1 MPADFLEI
9 LPIGVWV
16 LDEELRVMA
25 VNSKIQEFFGMP
37 REPFLGQDKRKLVT
51 EKIHTIFEDG
61 EEFLRRILA
70 TYNQNTYAENFLVHV
85 LPGENRQERWL
96 EHFSQPVTHDG
107 AIVGRV
113 EIYFDVTDRI
123 QFEQELNWISTQFIK
138 VQEREKA
145 NIAGNLHNQVG
156 QSVIALKLAL
166 ERFQSSLR
174 ECVTPMLTQQ
184 MDAIVSHVEGI
195 AREISQI
202 SNDLLPP
209 ELNTFGIQET
219 LNWMQ
224 SYYKSIFGLTIEGQI
239 LGINDKRF
247 KPEVEIALFR
257 FFQEGLNN
265 VIKHAGVNSVE
276 YKLIYSYP
284 RIIAVVADHGVGFDP
299 DKKKLGVG
307 LRIMQRRIAELGGT
321 LTIKSKE
328 NEGTQIRAVIP
339 YNGSTSSHLDAYD
352 SKRLDSVRNRFAV
365 TITDADDD

>member
-1 MPADFLEI
+1 MPLDFLEI

-16 LDEELRVMA
+16 LDENLRVMA
-25 VNSKIQEFFGMP
+25 VNSKIEEFFGMP

-51 EKIHTIFEDG
+51 EEIHTIFEDG

-96 EHFSQPVTHDG
+96 EHFSQPIRRDG
-107 AIVGRV
+107 TIVGRV
-113 EIYFDVTDRI
+113 EIYFDVTERI

-145 NIAGNLHNQVG
+145 NIASNLHNQVG

-174 ECVTPMLTQQ
+174 ECGTPLLMQQ
-184 MDAIVSHVEGI
+184 MDSILSHVEGI

-209 ELNTFGIQET
+209 ELNTFGIEET
-219 LNWMQ
+219 MNWMR
-224 SYYKSIFGLTIEGQI
+224 SYYKSLFGLTIEGQI
-239 LGINDKRF
+239 LGINNKRF
-247 KPEVEIALFR
+247 TPEIEIALFR

-276 YKLIYSYP
+276 CNLIYSYP
-284 RIIAVVADHGVGFDP
+284 RIIAVVADQGVGFDP
-299 DKKKLGVG
+299 NKRKLGVG
-307 LRIMQRRIAELGGT
+307 LRIMQRRIGELGGT

-339 YNGSTSSHLDAYD
+339 YDGSTSSRLDTQG
-352 SKRLDSVRNRFAV
+352 SKRLDSVHNRFAV
-365 TITDADDD
+365 SMNGADDD